1 MDGIR
6 HGSDVPESVGFWTGL
21 FFSVQSSE
29 TIGFGYLSPAGSGT
43 NIVVVIEAYYAQ
55 MSYAVL
61 TGVRSTLLIVGV
73 GVVVALPV
81 ISALCDVRGVSLFVA
96 LHAFCTVLSPFH
108 RDHGA
113 GGSWCLPRFRARLA

>member
-81 ISALCDVRGVSLFVA
+81 ISALCTCAVCHYLLPCMPLHRSLTF
-96 LHAFCTVLSPFH
+96 SS
-108 RDHGA
+108 R
-113 GGSWCLPRFRARLA
+113 PRRWG